1 MQWAPRFI
9 ISLRISDP
17 AHALELELVG
27 EMGAF
32 SYPCLWPSIMGVCA
46 LEAWNTI
53 LGKPGISLALLRLAH
68 HGQSRA
74 SWSPGLD
81 LDGLSFWLIPSVHSQ
96 SGLQRRQSLDSLGTK
111 RALRSGSRACRVG
124 ITV

>member
-1 MQWAPRFI
+1 MQWAPCFI

-27 EMGAF
+27 ELGAF
-32 SYPCLWPSIMGVCA
+32 SYPCLWPSITGVSA
-46 LEAWNTI
+46 LGAWNTI
-53 LGKPGISLALLRLAH
+53 LGKPGISLALPQLAH
-68 HGQSRA
+68 HGHSRA
-74 SWSPGLD
+74 SCSPD
-81 LDGLSFWLIPSVHSQ
+81 LDGLSFWLIPSVHSR